1 MRETLEIKEKQA
13 SQPFG
18 NVKLDINNFSPMQSS
33 DIMDIDSE
41 QLEQM
46 ANMHQMNLLQK
57 QKTIE
62 LQEGLPTNTNF
73 RSLVP

>member
-18 NVKLDINNFSPMQSS
+18 KVKLDINNFSPMQSS

-41 QLEQM
+41 QLE
-46 ANMHQMNLLQK
+46 
-57 QKTIE
+57 
-62 LQEGLPTNTNF
+62 
-73 RSLVP
+73 